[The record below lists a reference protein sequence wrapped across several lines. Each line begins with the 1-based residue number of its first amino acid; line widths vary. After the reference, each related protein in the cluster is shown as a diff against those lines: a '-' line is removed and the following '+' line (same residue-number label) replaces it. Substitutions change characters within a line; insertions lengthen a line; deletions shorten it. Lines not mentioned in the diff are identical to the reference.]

1 MSLLP
6 VFARALASATLTEE
20 QRERIK
26 HLNFADAGH
35 GYDAFG
41 MHRDFVGL
49 GMVITSGLYDSYFRV
64 LSRGIENIPAKG
76 PAVIVA
82 NHSGTLPLDAAML
95 WTDIVRKSDPA
106 RVPRPVADH
115 FVPMMPVIGTIF
127 ARAGMVGGSRGNA
140 RTLLEAGEMI
150 MIFPE
155 GVPGISKHFRD
166 RYHLADWR
174 VGHVELAIRHGAP
187 VVPVGIVGAEEQM
200 PQIGKIDVKF
210 LGAPFIPLTL
220 TPIPL
225 PVRYH
230 ILYGPPIP
238 IPDLYRP
245 EQADDPGVVRE
256 ASARTRAAVEALLEQ
271 GLAERTG
278 IFA

>member
-6 VFARALASATLTEE
+6 VLARLSANSLSPE
-20 QRERIK
+20 QRARIER
-26 HLNFADAGH
+26 LQFADAGH

-49 GMVITSGLYDSYFRV
+49 GVKITSGLYENYFRV
-64 LSRGIENIPAKG
+64 VSKGVEHLPPSG

-82 NHSGTLPLDAAML
+82 NHSGTLPMDAAML
-95 WTDIVRKSDPA
+95 WADIVRKSEPA

-115 FVPMMPVIGTIF
+115 FVPMMPVIGTMF
-127 ARAGMVGGSRGNA
+127 ARGGMVGGSRGNA

-166 RYHLADWR
+166 RYRLADWR

-187 VVPVGIVGAEEQM
+187 VVPVGIVGPEEQM
-200 PQIGKIDVKF
+200 PQIGKINLK
-210 LGAPFIPLTL
+210 LMGAPFIPITL

-238 IPDLYRP
+238 IPQLYRR

-256 ASARTRAAVEALLEQ
+256 ASARTRAAVEALLQQ
-271 GLAERTG
+271 GLSERKG
-278 IFA
+278 IFT

>member
-6 VFARALASATLTEE
+6 VLAQALVAASLSDE
-20 QRERIK
+20 QRERLK
-26 HLNFADAGH
+26 RLSFSDAGH

-49 GMVITSGLYDSYFRV
+49 GQVLTAGLYEKYFRV
-64 LSRGIENIPAKG
+64 VSKGIENLPRKG
-76 PAVIVA
+76 PAVVVA
-82 NHSGTLPLDAAML
+82 NHSGTLPADAAML
-95 WTDIVRKSDPA
+95 WTDIVRTSEPPRIA
-106 RVPRPVADH
+106 RPVADH

-127 ARAGMVGGSRGNA
+127 ARGGMVGGSRGNA

-187 VVPVGIVGAEEQM
+187 VVPVGIVGPEEQM
-200 PQIGKIDVKF
+200 PQIGKINVKF
-210 LGAPFIPLTL
+210 LGAPFIPITL
-220 TPIPL
+220 TPVPL

-271 GLAERTG
+271 GLAERKG